1 MLVWRFKID
10 EVLEIVAFYHC
21 KYLFRIKMKMM
32 VETSK
37 LLSMRTEFP
46 VVTVTLWLDNVIFL
60 LRVEPEDRFLV
71 CDQLVVLEQ
80 GDRLH
85 VLAVDLA
92 KLLRFVCLK
101 HNMIKST
108 FHPLSTQTSC
118 TFLVHV

>member
-1 MLVWRFKID
+1 
-10 EVLEIVAFYHC
+10 
-21 KYLFRIKMKMM
+21 M

-37 LLSMRTEFP
+37 LLSMRTELP

-60 LRVEPEDRFLV
+60 LRIEPEDRFLV

-92 KLLRFVCLK
+92 GEVVGVLLFVDQQPVLAGGWANGLLGTC
-101 HNMIKST
+101 
-108 FHPLSTQTSC
+108 
-118 TFLVHV
+118 

>member
-1 MLVWRFKID
+1 M
-10 EVLEIVAFYHC
+10 LEIVAFYHC

-37 LLSMRTEFP
+37 LLSMRTELP

-60 LRVEPEDRFLV
+60 LRIEPEDRFLI
-71 CDQLVVLEQ
+71 CDHLVVLEQ

-92 KLLRFVCLK
+92 GEGMGVLLFVDQQ
-101 HNMIKST
+101 
-108 FHPLSTQTSC
+108 PLLAGGWANGLLGTC
-118 TFLVHV
+118 